1 MEEGDVKVRVI
12 GQQTEDAIALASTGN
27 IEEGM
32 QCKLMFEVGK
42 TSVTLNVSRI
52 EIELQRTI
60 DIVEDQEIVALQQKN
75 VNVDPYVQI
84 DGGEMLYLTYYN

>member
-12 GQQTEDAIALASTGN
+12 GQQTEDAIALASNGN

-32 QCKLMFEVGK
+32 QANVEVGK
-42 TSVTLNVSRI
+42 TSTTLDVSRI

-60 DIVEDQEIVALQQKN
+60 DMIEDQEIVALQQEN
-75 VNVDPYVQI
+75 DNVDPHVQI
-84 DGGEMLYLTYYN
+84 DGSEMLYLTYYN